1 MILEFNSSLA
11 FSLLT
16 GGRNP
21 VLAVS
26 SFEAFPRE
34 FLDSL
39 KAGAKCSMSAQFA
52 EDQNRLDK
60 KTSWLNN
67 NLKKHVH
74 TILTKSRQ
82 SVEVESIVQSTAKP
96 FVLIG
101 QRQSRVN
108 APGTVLERNIWVFSF
123 FRHPRTRMQKW
134 MPYARRWDF
143 PGGLGIDM
151 SQLAQRK
158 SASAIWV
165 ARRPSAPVHSRARSS
180 STSTWGQPLLFIS
193 CRVGSFRAMRCAWSG
208 TSRKRYLQQVRHLPS
223 RLAVLSSRPMA
234 PFPLGRS
241 ER

>member
-39 KAGAKCSMSAQFA
+39 KASAKCSMSAQFA

-82 SVEVESIVQSTAKP
+82 SVEVETIVQSTAKP
-96 FVLIG
+96 FVLIEN

-108 APGTVLERNIWVFSF
+108 APGTVLERNI
-123 FRHPRTRMQKW
+123 
-134 MPYARRWDF
+134 
-143 PGGLGIDM
+143 
-151 SQLAQRK
+151 
-158 SASAIWV
+158 
-165 ARRPSAPVHSRARSS
+165 
-180 STSTWGQPLLFIS
+180 
-193 CRVGSFRAMRCAWSG
+193 
-208 TSRKRYLQQVRHLPS
+208 
-223 RLAVLSSRPMA
+223 
-234 PFPLGRS
+234 
-241 ER
+241 